1 MPAYDALRRRAG
13 DHDSARWCLFIDR
26 DGVINR
32 RILGGYVRTWE
43 QFEFE
48 PGALGAL
55 AALADWAPRI
65 VVVTNQQGVGK
76 GLMTGADLE
85 EIHRRMCREIEEAGG
100 RIDDVRVCPHLADD
114 ECECRKPAPG
124 MAQDYLLAHPEIDG
138 ALSIMVG
145 DTDSDI
151 EMGRRLAAVTGGTTT
166 VRIDEVED
174 PLADLTFPNLA
185 AFAAAAVSA
194 TGRED
199 YSAE

>member
-55 AALADWAPRI
+55 AALADWAPQI

-85 EIHRRMCREIEEAGG
+85 EIHRRMCREVEESGG

-114 ECECRKPAPG
+114 ACECRKPAPG
-124 MAQDYLLAHPEIDG
+124 MARDYLRAHPEIDG
-138 ALSIMVG
+138 SLSIMVG

-194 TGRED
+194 TGRD
-199 YSAE
+199 GHSAE